1 MTTDTTTHVL
11 TTQDARALRN
21 CDAIAFIHSGV
32 GTGGIRAI
40 RRGENSSSGFEEMHL
55 IPARQSTLETYGPP
69 VEDVRGFHLE
79 MNVKVVP
86 HMQTIIR
93 AMRAGK
99 QFTLKWVR
107 DNNNQN
113 YPTVGYHRDEL
124 RIRIGTDDKPADEY
138 LVAVYVGPDNTAR
151 MTTGL

>member
-1 MTTDTTTHVL
+1 MPDTITDRVL

-21 CDAIAFIHSGV
+21 ADAIAFIHSGV

-40 RRGENSSSGFEEMHL
+40 VRAENSPTGYEQTHL
-55 IPARQSTLETYGPP
+55 ITARMSTLETYGPP

-113 YPTVGYHRDEL
+113 YPKVGYHRDEL
-124 RIRIGTDDKPADEY
+124 RIRIGDDKRADEY

>member
-1 MTTDTTTHVL
+1 MSTDTATL
-11 TTQDARALRN
+11 TLTAQDAKALRN
-21 CDAIAFIHSGV
+21 ADAIAFIHSGI

-40 RRGENSSSGFEEMHL
+40 QRAENSSTGFENVHL
-55 IPARQSTLETYGPP
+55 ITARMSTMESYGPTAT
-69 VEDVRGFHLE
+69 DLRGWHLE
-79 MNVKVVP
+79 MNVKVTP
-86 HMQTIIR
+86 HMQTIVR
-93 AMRAGK
+93 AMRAGQ
-99 QFTLKWVR
+99 QFVLKWVR

-124 RIRIGTDDKPADEY
+124 RIRIGTDKSAQEY